1 MNKID
6 LLNGKYIYYDK
17 GKFDKWCVYEVEE
30 NDRKKAPKDIEYFK
44 ELKQFSII
52 FTKEKIYKDFVII
65 YDLTTN
71 VFDLNVVKK
80 INSISNTYNEYNNQI
95 FRLFSILYMAMI
107 AEENKKGTRLGKRI
121 KRLGIFYLLLKNN
134 DPEFCANFM
143 KGKNWKEID
152 KLCIEGGF

>member
-30 NDRKKAPKDIEYFK
+30 NGRKKAPKDIEYFK

>member
-30 NDRKKAPKDIEYFK
+30 NGKKKAPKDIEYFN
-44 ELKQFSII
+44 ELKQISKI

-65 YDLTTN
+65 YDLTSN

-121 KRLGIFYLLLKNN
+121 KRLGIYYLLLKNN

-152 KLCIEGGF
+152 KLCVEGEF